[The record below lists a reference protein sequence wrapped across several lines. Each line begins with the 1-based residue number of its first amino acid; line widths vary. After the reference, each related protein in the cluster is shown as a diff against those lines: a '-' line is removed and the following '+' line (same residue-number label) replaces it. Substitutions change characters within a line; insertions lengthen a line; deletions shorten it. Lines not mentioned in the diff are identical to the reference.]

1 MMKATLSSLGLRK
14 NQDPNIS
21 RTKKSIFIMKPLSKS
36 KQMKEKLV
44 LRLSSE
50 PRSSG
55 NSRGSEVVHLN

>member
-1 MMKATLSSLGLRK
+1 
-14 NQDPNIS
+14 
-21 RTKKSIFIMKPLSKS
+21 MKPLSKS